1 MRTSVILNQ
10 KGGVG
15 KSATVI
21 NVAAILAHYYG
32 KRVLIV
38 DGDTQGN
45 TTEFFGADPQWG
57 NLAEVLRHGKD
68 GGLFAIASIQ
78 STNFP
83 GIDILASDDSL
94 MDLDLTAVKLGDAQV
109 EVLRDMTAKLAELDK
124 YDYILH
130 DCPPAF
136 NAASAAALVAADDV
150 IIPIKL
156 DAFSLRGM
164 GKILRQITN
173 MRSIN
178 PKLHVSGILPT
189 MWYKSDKMA
198 ESEQILRS
206 SGLPVFTRIRR
217 SDKVDDMT
225 YEQEPLLEFS
235 PRSAASVDYR
245 LFVAE
250 WMGGA
255 DNG

>member
-32 KRVLIV
+32 KRVLVV
-38 DGDTQGN
+38 DGDSQGN
-45 TTEFFGADPQWG
+45 TTEFFGAHPNNG
-57 NLAEVLRHGKD
+57 NLAEVLRHGQD
-68 GGLFAIASIQ
+68 GGLFAVASIQ

-83 GIDILASDDSL
+83 GVDILASDDSL
-94 MDLDLTAVKLGDAQV
+94 MDLDLTAVKEDDAKAN
-109 EVLRDMTAKLAELDK
+109 VLQDMAAKLTELGK
-124 YDYILH
+124 YDYILC

-136 NAASAAALVAADDV
+136 NAASAAALMAADDV
-150 IIPIKL
+150 VIPIKL
-156 DAFSLRGM
+156 DAFSMRGM
-164 GKILRQITN
+164 AKILRQITN
-173 MRSIN
+173 MRRIN
-178 PKLHVSGILPT
+178 PKLQVSGILPT

-198 ESEQILRS
+198 ESEQILRV
-206 SGLPVFTRIRR
+206 SGLPVFSHIRR

-225 YEQEPLLEFS
+225 YAQEPLLEFS
-235 PRSAASVDYR
+235 PRSAAGVDYR
-245 LFVAE
+245 RFVAE

-255 DNG
+255 GNG

>member
-21 NVAAILAHYYG
+21 NTAAILAHYYG
-32 KRVLIV
+32 KRVLVV
-38 DGDTQGN
+38 DGDAQGN
-45 TTEFFGADPQWG
+45 TTEFFGADPALG
-57 NLAEVLRHGKD
+57 NLAEVLRHGRD
-68 GGLFAIASIQ
+68 GGFFAGAHIQ
-78 STNFP
+78 PTNFP

-94 MDLDLTAVKLGDAQV
+94 MDLDLTAVKDDDAKAM
-109 EVLRDMTAKLAELDK
+109 VLRDMAVKLTELDK
-124 YDYILH
+124 YDYILC

-156 DAFSLRGM
+156 DAFSVRGM
-164 GKILRQITN
+164 AKILRQITN

-178 PKLHVSGILPT
+178 PKLQVAGILPT
-189 MWYKSDKMA
+189 MWYKSEKMA
-198 ESEQILRS
+198 ESEALLRS
-206 SGLPVFTRIRR
+206 SGLPVFSHIRR

-225 YEQEPLLEFS
+225 YAQEPLLEFS
-235 PRSAASVDYR
+235 PRSAAGVDYR
-245 LFVAE
+245 RFVAE
-250 WMGGA
+250 WMGGEA
-255 DNG
+255 NG

>member
-21 NVAAILAHYYG
+21 NVAAVLAHYYG

-45 TTEFFGADPQWG
+45 TTEFFGADPAMG
-57 NLAEVLRHGKD
+57 NLAEVLRHGRDD
-68 GGLFAIASIQ
+68 GCFAVTSIQ
-78 STNFP
+78 PTNFP
-83 GIDILASDDSL
+83 NIDILASDDSL

-109 EVLRDMTAKLAELDK
+109 EVLRDMTAKLSELGS

-156 DAFSLRGM
+156 DAFSMRGM
-164 GKILRQITN
+164 AKILRQITN
-173 MRSIN
+173 MRAIN
-178 PKLHVSGILPT
+178 PKLQVSGVLPT
-189 MWYKSDKMA
+189 MWYKSERLA
-198 ESEQILRS
+198 QSEQILRS
-206 SGLPVFTRIRR
+206 SGLPVFSRIRR
-217 SDKVDDMT
+217 SEKVDDMT
-225 YEQEPLLEFS
+225 YEQEPLLQFS
-235 PRSAASVDYR
+235 PRSAAGVDYR
-245 LFVAE
+245 RFVAE
-250 WMGGA
+250 WMGGEA
-255 DNG
+255 NG

>member
-32 KRVLIV
+32 KRVLVV
-38 DGDTQGN
+38 DGDSQGN

-68 GGLFAIASIQ
+68 GGFFAVASIQ
-78 STNFP
+78 ATNFP
-83 GIDILASDDSL
+83 GVDILASDDSL
-94 MDLDLTAVKLGDAQV
+94 MDLDLTAVKKDDSKAK
-109 EVLRDMTAKLAELDK
+109 VLQDMAAKLTELDK
-124 YDYILH
+124 YDYILC

-136 NAASAAALVAADDV
+136 NAASAAALMAADDV

-156 DAFSLRGM
+156 DAFSVRGM
-164 GKILRQITN
+164 AKILRQITN

-178 PKLHVSGILPT
+178 PKLQVSGILPT

-198 ESEQILRS
+198 ESEQLLRA
-206 SGLPVFTRIRR
+206 SGLPVFSHIRR

-225 YEQEPLLEFS
+225 YAQEPLLEFS
-235 PRSAASVDYR
+235 PRSAAGVDYR
-245 LFVAE
+245 RFVAE

-255 DNG
+255 GNG